1 MTKTHTHAEELVVR
15 GGDGLEVAL
24 VWRREADT
32 LAVVVSDERLGA
44 AFEVAAPRDR
54 ALDVFHHPFAYA
66 AAQGVEF
73 AAAA

>member
-1 MTKTHTHAEELVVR
+1 MMKTLTHELLVR
-15 GGDGLEVAL
+15 EGGGLEVAL
-24 VWRREADT
+24 VWRQGADT

-44 AFEVAAPRDR
+44 SFEVSAPRDR